1 MFATAMR
8 IHVSADT
15 AAALQKLDASF
26 RLDLRGEVDM
36 KVGSGNCE
44 CESWRNAGEGGDDH
58 ILAAR
63 DGHPAAHS
71 VNIQ

>member
-15 AAALQKLDASF
+15 AAALHKLDASF

-36 KVGSGNCE
+36 KVGNVVVVETVSHGVMQGKGVMTTYWLRE
-44 CESWRNAGEGGDDH
+44 MDTPSH
-58 ILAAR
+58 T
-63 DGHPAAHS
+63 
-71 VNIQ
+71 Q

>member
-15 AAALQKLDASF
+15 AAALHKLDASF

-36 KVGSGNCE
+36 KVGKQL
-44 CESWRNAGEGGDDH
+44 RM
-58 ILAAR
+58 
-63 DGHPAAHS
+63 
-71 VNIQ
+71 